1 MSARRAKLPSMAA
14 ESTAVV
20 LTERVDALA
29 AALRAAGVAPE
40 LACGLLASAA
50 TATMH
55 AVTLQA
61 LLDDSAPRVHA
72 AAEPPVAVPVHRAE
86 PISLAA

>member
-1 MSARRAKLPSMAA
+1 MSARRAKLSSMAA

-20 LTERVDALA
+20 LTERIDSLA
-29 AALRAAGVAPE
+29 AALRAAGVSPE
-40 LACGLLASAA
+40 RSSSLLTAAA

-61 LLDDSAPRVHA
+61 LLDEQPWTPV
-72 AAEPPVAVPVHRAE
+72 AAEPPAAIATSRPERV
-86 PISLAA
+86 SLAA